1 MTDQID
7 APVEDEADAP
17 EAAAPQAAA
26 PERAKPT
33 KAERLEAKAAR
44 LREAEARRAEAAAAA
59 QDAGPRRRPTGL
71 IVAVTVLAVL
81 ATALA
86 TLLTVGFISWKHQ
99 RDLQSARSDVLESA
113 RRFAVQF
120 GTYDYQKLDQ
130 QFAAV
135 ATHLTPDF
143 RANYLKSS
151 RGLKAT
157 IVQYKGKSVA
167 SVAGIGVTSAGESKA
182 SVVVFLDQ
190 TVTNTQSTVPTVDR
204 NRLLI
209 QLERHHGE
217 WQIKAIWPK

>member
-1 MTDQID
+1 MTDQIE
-7 APVEDEADAP
+7 ATVEA
-17 EAAAPQAAA
+17 QAAEPDTGA
-26 PERAKPT
+26 SERAKPT

-44 LREAEARRAEAAAAA
+44 LREAEARRAEAAT
-59 QDAGPRRRPTGL
+59 GPQPRSRGL
-71 IVAVTVLAVL
+71 IVAVVVLALL

-86 TLLTVGFISWKHQ
+86 TLLTVGFFSWKHQ
-99 RDLQSARSDVLESA
+99 RDLQSARTSVVKAA
-113 RRFAVQF
+113 RQFAVQF

-130 QFAAV
+130 EFAAV

-209 QLERHHGE
+209 QLERHHGA

>member
-7 APVEDEADAP
+7 AAVETD
-17 EAAAPQAAA
+17 A

-44 LREAEARRAEAAAAA
+44 LREAEARRAEAVDA
-59 QDAGPRRRPTGL
+59 AGPRRRSTGL
-71 IVAVTVLAVL
+71 VVAVAVLAVL

-99 RDLQSARSDVLESA
+99 RDLQSARSEVLTSA
-113 RRFAVQF
+113 RQFAVQF
-120 GTYDYQKLDQ
+120 GTYDYQKLDA

-143 RANYLKSS
+143 KAVYLKSS

-167 SVAGIGVTSAGESKA
+167 SVRGIGVTSAGESKA

-209 QLERHHGE
+209 QLERHHGQ
-217 WQIKAIWPK
+217 WQIKAIRTR